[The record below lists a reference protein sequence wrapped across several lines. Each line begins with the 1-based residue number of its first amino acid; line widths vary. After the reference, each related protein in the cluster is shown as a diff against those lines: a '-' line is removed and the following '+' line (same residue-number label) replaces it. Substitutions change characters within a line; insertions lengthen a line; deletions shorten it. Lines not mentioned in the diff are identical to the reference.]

1 MQYSVFFH
9 VICPYMSVTEQKLKQ
24 ASDCFQNGDSK
35 LGMRR
40 LIDCALDTQDV
51 TQFKS
56 TLELISFSEQTK
68 DEQELMRR
76 TSALLEQL
84 GKHQP
89 KSHKPAT
96 GPLLKATE
104 LSKQYK
110 RSQFRISPVNFSLHY
125 GQVIGLVGENGN
137 GKTTLLRLLA
147 GDLLPDSGSIDY
159 DVYTKTKHPFELRS
173 RLIYIPQR
181 IPRWF
186 GTLMDNLQFT
196 LAQHG
201 IKGEDNLLWV
211 EMMIARLGLRPYKH
225 LGWNRISSGYRT
237 RFELAKSLLRRPD
250 LMLLDEPLSNLD
262 IISQQT
268 ILQDL
273 KFLSESASSPFG
285 LVLSSQQL
293 YEVEKI
299 SDLVIF
305 LRKGAPQYQEK
316 QHATP
321 TEQDAVIYEIESEAP
336 REIVLNTFEGAGLDK
351 ISYNGGVYILHFKSG
366 TRNKDVYEAIGKH
379 DLPLNY
385 IRNISFSSRRF
396 FIQ

>member
-1 MQYSVFFH
+1 
-9 VICPYMSVTEQKLKQ
+9 MSVTEQKLKQ
-24 ASDCFQNGDSK
+24 ASDCFHNGDAK

-40 LIDCALDTQDV
+40 LIDCALDTQD
-51 TQFKS
+51 TAQFRN
-56 TLELISFSEQTK
+56 TLDLIAFTEESK
-68 DEQELMRR
+68 DEGEISRR
-76 TSALLEQL
+76 TFTLIEQL
-84 GKHQP
+84 GRQLP
-89 KSHKPAT
+89 KSTKPVSNT
-96 GPLLKATE
+96 LLQATE

-147 GDLLPDSGSIDY
+147 GDLLPDSGTINY
-159 DVYTKTKHPFELRS
+159 DIYTKTKHPFELRS

-201 IKGEDNLLWV
+201 IKGGDNLLWV

-273 KFLSESASSPFG
+273 KFLSESVSSPFG

-316 QHATP
+316 QHAVQ
-321 TEQDAVIYEIESEAP
+321 TEQGAVIYEIESEVA
-336 REIVLNTFEGAGLDK
+336 RDIVLATFENAGLDK
-351 ISYNGGVYILHFKSG
+351 ISYNGGVYILHFKPG